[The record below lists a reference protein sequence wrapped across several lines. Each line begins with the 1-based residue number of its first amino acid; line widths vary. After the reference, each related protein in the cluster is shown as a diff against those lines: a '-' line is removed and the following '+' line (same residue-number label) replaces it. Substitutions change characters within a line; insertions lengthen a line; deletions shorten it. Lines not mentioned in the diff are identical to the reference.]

1 MRLDTTVALIPK
13 EYHVTAPSPPPSPNI
28 NTIPPSPPPS
38 PNINTIPML
47 DVDLL
52 KACCTC
58 GLVVW
63 IGPAHEIPDQ
73 YTRACPKDTDW
84 SDVNADPYCH
94 GCWAKESEF
103 LRGLTNQHK
112 AIGGRKQENQGQ
124 QKTQEKTVKKTKKKA
139 VKKKKKANANKK
151 KMGGHHGP
159 LLASPKESTE
169 PVLKVAPKWKIGQA
183 VNAKYTDNKYYG
195 AFIVDHDEDGTYV
208 VYYPEDSETLSKVP
222 CRNIKKPIMSG
233 KTSIAITD
241 YKGKRFFDAGT
252 GKPGDDNYFPPGTF
266 IVKKLASNNNFYCL
280 NVDDDD
286 IEENFVEF
294 DWGYTINRIRL
305 FDEE

>member
-1 MRLDTTVALIPK
+1 M
-13 EYHVTAPSPPPSPNI
+13 
-28 NTIPPSPPPS
+28 
-38 PNINTIPML
+38 
-47 DVDLL
+47 
-52 KACCTC
+52 
-58 GLVVW
+58 W

-233 KTSIAITD
+233 KTSIVITD
-241 YKGKRFFDAGT
+241 YKDKRFFDAGT